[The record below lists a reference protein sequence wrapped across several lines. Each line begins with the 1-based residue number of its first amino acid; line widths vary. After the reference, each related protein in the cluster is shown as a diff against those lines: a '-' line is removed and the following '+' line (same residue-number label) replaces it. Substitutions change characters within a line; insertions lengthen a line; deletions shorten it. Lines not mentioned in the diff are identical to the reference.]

1 MKRYHISDLTFP
13 VQKIDFPTIDSIDHH
28 NILLFGAGSGGE
40 TALKKFETYK
50 TITVL
55 NIYDNDPK
63 KVGNTCHKMVVTS
76 PESITHHDKSTP
88 IVISS
93 MYFSEIAVQL
103 AALGFEYLYD
113 YHQLFPAHSPH
124 FFSQEIINIHK
135 DKIETLF
142 NLLEDTPSQEALLA
156 LLQYRLTLDYKLLS
170 KTVSRDQ
177 YFPSEIIT
185 LSENEVFVDAGA
197 HVGLTALDFAKRANN
212 QFNKIICF
220 EPDGA
225 NIQQLKVNLSECPVS
240 EKIDVLNLGVYD
252 SAQELSFASEDNTC
266 SSAHIS
272 NSGNIVI
279 HTVSIDEQ
287 LQNEHITFIKMDIE
301 GAEIPALMGAQKT
314 IQQSKPKLAIS
325 VYHTPTDLWEIPL
338 LLKQMNPEYKLYLR
352 NHSGSILETVC
363 YAIQ

>member
-1 MKRYHISDLTFP
+1 MKQYHMSNLTFP
-13 VQKIDFPTIDSIDHH
+13 THKTNFPTVDLIINRD
-28 NILLFGAGSGGE
+28 ILLFGAGSGGE
-40 TALKKFETYK
+40 TALKKLAMYN
-50 TITVL
+50 TINIL

-63 KVGNTCHKMVVTS
+63 KIGKMCYELIITS
-76 PESITHHDKSTP
+76 PELITDHEKSTP
-88 IVISS
+88 VVISS
-93 MYFSEIAVQL
+93 MYFAEIAVQL
-103 AALGFEYLYD
+103 FNLGFEYLYD
-113 YHQLFPAHSPH
+113 YHQLFPVHSPH
-124 FFSQEIINIHK
+124 FFNQEIIEIHK

-142 NLLEDTPSQEALLA
+142 NLLEDTRSQEALLS

-170 KTVSRDQ
+170 QTISRDQ
-177 YFPSEIIT
+177 YFPSEIIA

-197 HVGLTALDFAKRANN
+197 HVGLTALEFAKRSNN

-220 EPDGA
+220 EPDAA
-225 NIQQLKVNLSECPVS
+225 NIQQLKLNIRECPMS
-240 EKIDVLNLGVYD
+240 AKIDVLNLGVYD
-252 SAQELSFASEDNTC
+252 SAQELSFSSEDSTC

-272 NSGNIVI
+272 NSGNIII

-301 GAEIPALMGAQKT
+301 GAEIPALIGAQKT
-314 IQQSKPKLAIS
+314 IQQSRPKLAIS

-363 YAIQ
+363 YAI